1 MRQDNPSETEE
12 PVKKQCKSVQNMERM
27 LKAFSV
33 IAKRSIKHQKH
44 RLNTVT
50 EGEASVQDARQEHD
64 ALLTE
69 MSQDFDQDMDISP
82 NTNQQLADIINKNC
96 SPKFS
101 EPKMK
106 DKTKEKMEQ

>member
-1 MRQDNPSETEE
+1 
-12 PVKKQCKSVQNMERM
+12 MERM

-33 IAKRSIKHQKH
+33 IAKRSIKQQKH

-50 EGEASVQDARQEHD
+50 EGEASVQDARHEHD

>member
-1 MRQDNPSETEE
+1 
-12 PVKKQCKSVQNMERM
+12 MERM

-33 IAKRSIKHQKH
+33 IAKRSIKQQKH

-50 EGEASVQDARQEHD
+50 EGEASVQDAWHEHD

>member
-1 MRQDNPSETEE
+1 MKLVS
-12 PVKKQCKSVQNMERM
+12 KM
-27 LKAFSV
+27 LDTSMT
-33 IAKRSIKHQKH
+33 
-44 RLNTVT
+44 LC
-50 EGEASVQDARQEHD
+50 
-64 ALLTE
+64 
-69 MSQDFDQDMDISP
+69 FDQDMDISP